1 MIRVNERDNLPAAGI
16 GAGKLHRSV
25 VAVGTAVA
33 KCDAHVFG
41 GATRKHRAQA
51 LGILN
56 RRRAVRVCRGV
67 LRALR
72 QLLLNARGNVLVAA
86 TQVQRGSA
94 REEVDELVAV
104 GVDYRGIFRTV
115 NRQWKI

>member
-1 MIRVNERDNLPAAGI
+1 MIRVDERDNLPAAGI
-16 GAGKLHRSV
+16 GAGELHRSV
-25 VAVGTAVA
+25 IAVGTAVA
-33 KCDAHVFG
+33 KRDAHVFG
-41 GATRKHRAQA
+41 RATGKHRAQA

-67 LRALR
+67 LRTLR

-94 REEVDELVAV
+94 REKVDELVAV